1 LRNKDGNKLRTSW
14 FLGMGFNGKTILITG
29 GSRGIGR
36 GILQAFHDKGA
47 NIVTCGRREPENLP
61 ENSHFMSLDIRKPES
76 AEKLIQ
82 FTLEKTGRLDCLVN
96 NAGGTPMEDAEQTS
110 AELLDKIMALNLIS
124 PINLGREAYPALKKA
139 GGSII
144 NISSVSGVRP
154 SPHTAAYGAA
164 KAGLLNYTQSVAM
177 EWAPEVRVNAII
189 VGLVKTEAAEKHY
202 GGKKGVKY
210 LSSELPMGRMG
221 SPEDIAKACLFLAD
235 PANEY
240 VSGACLEVHGGGEPP
255 SFLMIA
261 REAHKRGA

>member
-1 LRNKDGNKLRTSW
+1 MS
-14 FLGMGFNGKTILITG
+14 FQGKTVLITG

-36 GILQAFHDKGA
+36 GILQAYVDAGA
-47 NIVTCGRREPENLP
+47 TVVTCGRRAPENLP
-61 ENSHFMSLDIRKPES
+61 DNVHFISLDIRKPES
-76 AEKLIQ
+76 AETLVQ
-82 FTLEKTGRLDCLVN
+82 FALDKTGQLDVLVN

-124 PINLGREAYPALKKA
+124 PINLSREAYPHLKA
-139 GGSII
+139 SNGSVI
-144 NISSVSGVRP
+144 NISSVSGARP

-164 KAGLLNYTQSVAM
+164 KAGILNWTQSVAM
-177 EWAPEVRVNAII
+177 EWAPKVRVNAII

-202 GGKKGVKY
+202 GGQKGVEY

-221 SPEDIAKACLFLAD
+221 APEDIAKACLFLAD
-235 PANEY
+235 PSNEY

-261 REAHKRGA
+261 REANMQANKIG

>member
-1 LRNKDGNKLRTSW
+1 MS
-14 FLGMGFNGKTILITG
+14 FQGKTVLITG

-36 GILQAFHDKGA
+36 GILQAFVDQGA
-47 NIVTCGRREPENLP
+47 AVVTCGRREPDNLP
-61 ENSHFMSLDIRKPES
+61 ANVHFISLDIRKPES
-76 AEKLIQ
+76 AKALVKYALDQ
-82 FTLEKTGRLDCLVN
+82 TGRLDVLVN

-124 PINLGREAYPALKKA
+124 PINLSREAYPHLKKSN
-139 GGSII
+139 GSVI
-144 NISSVSGVRP
+144 NISSVSGARP

-164 KAGLLNYTQSVAM
+164 KAGILNWTQSVAM

-189 VGLVKTEAAEKHY
+189 VGLVKTEAAEHHY
-202 GGKKGVKY
+202 GGKRGVEY
-210 LSSELPMGRMG
+210 LSSELPMKRMG

-235 PANEY
+235 PANDY

-261 REAHKRGA
+261 KEANKLG

>member
-1 LRNKDGNKLRTSW
+1 MSFT
-14 FLGMGFNGKTILITG
+14 GKTILITG

-36 GILQAFHDKGA
+36 GILQAFHDAGA
-47 NIVTCGRREPENLP
+47 TIVTCGRRAPEDLP
-61 ENSHFMSLDIRKPES
+61 VNVHFISLDIRKPES
-76 AEKLIQ
+76 AERLVEYA
-82 FTLEKTGRLDCLVN
+82 LEKTGQVDCLIN
-96 NAGGTPMEDAEQTS
+96 NAGGTPMENAEQTS

-124 PINLGREAYPALKKA
+124 PINLSRAAFAPLAVTN
-139 GGSII
+139 GSII

-154 SPHTAAYGAA
+154 SPQTAAYGAA

-177 EWAPEVRVNAII
+177 EWAPRVRVNAII

-202 GGKKGVKY
+202 GGKKGIEY

-221 SPEDIAKACLFLAD
+221 APKDIAKACLFLAD
-235 PANEY
+235 PSNEY

-261 REAHKRGA
+261 REAHKRSE

>member
-1 LRNKDGNKLRTSW
+1 MS
-14 FLGMGFNGKTILITG
+14 FQGKTVLITG

-36 GILQAFHDKGA
+36 GILQAFVDKGA
-47 NIVTCGRREPENLP
+47 TVVTCGRREPDNLP
-61 ENSHFMSLDIRKPES
+61 AGVHFIPLDIRKSES
-76 AEKLIQ
+76 AEILVQ
-82 FTLEKTGRLDCLVN
+82 YALDKTGRLDVLIN

-124 PINLGREAYPALKKA
+124 PINLSREAYPHLKVN
-139 GGSII
+139 GGSVI
-144 NISSVSGVRP
+144 NISSVSGARP

-164 KAGLLNYTQSVAM
+164 KAGILNWTQSVAM

-189 VGLVKTEAAEKHY
+189 VGLVKTEAAEHHY
-202 GGKKGVKY
+202 GGKKGVDY
-210 LSSELPMGRMG
+210 LSSELPMKRMG

-235 PANEY
+235 PANDY

-261 REAHKRGA
+261 REAHKRGT